1 MDDGG
6 HLLALQRLD
15 ETQTGSIES
24 AIQQAQTA
32 GNVTRPSTA
41 LAETLVTQNRTPV
54 LTRPRAIPIEGGW
67 PIGVNETVLGAIGVS
82 GMTSQQDGQIATAGG
97 AALPKILGQE
107 ARGAPRRWTA
117 VHGRLTGATGGGLRG
132 MEETDA
138 RQGCNTCGL
147 AQCQPEE

>member
-1 MDDGG
+1 LWTTAGICS
-6 HLLALQRLD
+6 LSSAWD

-54 LTRPRAIPIEGGW
+54 LTRPRAIPIEGGV

-82 GMTSQQDGQIATAGG
+82 GVTSQQDGQIVTAGG
-97 AALPKILGQE
+97 GRAAKNLG
-107 ARGAPRRWTA
+107 
-117 VHGRLTGATGGGLRG
+117 TGSAG
-132 MEETDA
+132 
-138 RQGCNTCGL
+138 
-147 AQCQPEE
+147 